1 MNGSLAV
8 CLGLVAANLAAWGW
22 AALAFRDH
30 PVLLG
35 TALLAWGLGLR
46 HALDADHIAAIDGAT
61 RKLVQAGARPV
72 GIGMFFALGHSSVVL
87 LACAA
92 LPATAMVFA
101 GSLEAVGAVGG
112 VIGSVVSI
120 LFLLAMAVAN
130 AVILAQ
136 VWQALAAERAGRPM
150 SGAEMDRLQQGGGML
165 AALFRPLFRLV
176 GRSWHMAPLGFLF
189 GLGFDTA
196 ASVALLGVSAAQ
208 AGSGLPLWSIMV
220 LPVLFAAG
228 MVLVDTLDGL
238 LMVRACAWA
247 FSNPARRLRYNLAI
261 TTVSVV
267 AAAGVALA
275 GIVQLL
281 NEQAGVLN
289 ALPAVLEDG
298 LEYAGMAMVAVFT
311 ALWLGGMASAR
322 LRPARRA

>member
-1 MNGSLAV
+1 MSRVLAV

-22 AALAFRDH
+22 AVVVFRDH

-35 TALLAWGLGLR
+35 AALVAWGLGLR

-61 RKLVQAGARPV
+61 RKLVQAGQRPLGV
-72 GIGMFFALGHSSVVL
+72 GLFFALGHSSVVM

-92 LPATAMVFA
+92 LAATATAFA

-112 VIGSVVSI
+112 VVGSIVSI
-120 LFLLAMAVAN
+120 LFLLAIAAVN
-130 AVILAQ
+130 AAILAG
-136 VWQALAAERAGRPM
+136 VWRAMREERAGRVPAA
-150 SGAEMDRLQQGGGML
+150 AELDRALQGGGVL
-165 AALFRPLFRLV
+165 AALCRPLFRLV

-208 AGSGLPLWSIMV
+208 VGPGLPMWSIMV
-220 LPVLFAAG
+220 FPVLFAAG

-247 FSNPARRLRYNLAI
+247 FTDPARRLRYNLAI
-261 TTVSVV
+261 TAVSVV
-267 AAAGVALA
+267 AAGGVALA
-275 GIVQLL
+275 GLMQLL
-281 NEQAGVLN
+281 SEQAGM
-289 ALPAVLEDG
+289 LEGVAQMLDGG
-298 LEYAGMAMVAVFT
+298 LEYAGIGMVVVFA
-311 ALWLGGMASAR
+311 ALWLGAMATAR
-322 LRPARRA
+322 GRTARQA